1 MRIDS
6 LTPAFSGPA
15 DSLEMQAG
23 NRRIVQAV
31 RILNSSQQLGDSR
44 ELVFSLDGQTR
55 RPVIRVVNRITRE
68 VLQQIPNEQILRMAE
83 DLKISGR

>member
-15 DSLEMQAG
+15 DSLEMQAE

-31 RILNSSQQLGDSR
+31 RILNSSQQLANAKRLGYIVISAEIQSHHFVDLLALGG
-44 ELVFSLDGQTR
+44 EHQDG
-55 RPVIRVVNRITRE
+55 
-68 VLQQIPNEQILRMAE
+68 
-83 DLKISGR
+83 GRDFF